1 MIARSKRAQR
11 ELTALPQGQNIQCL
25 LLLKQQLTCC
35 IEDFTFLIQGAA
47 RSWKIRILLQLESRQ
62 EKSIPACWTEK
73 LSGGENEQGFGSVLW
88 TYSAECPGHQCVKS
102 HGDMNY
108 LFMSDTSTSF
118 KHMWVEWVSMSL
130 PALSAY
136 SGFPNTPDQTKA
148 ELGERVIDEA

>member
-1 MIARSKRAQR
+1 MITRSKRAQR
-11 ELTALPQGQNIQCL
+11 ELTALPQGQNTQCL

-88 TYSAECPGHQCVKS
+88 TYSAECPGHQCVQS
-102 HGDMNY
+102 HGDMKY
-108 LFMSDTSTSF
+108 LFVRYQHILQAHVSRVGEYVTASTVCLQWFS
-118 KHMWVEWVSMSL
+118 KH
-130 PALSAY
+130 PR
-136 SGFPNTPDQTKA
+136 PNQGWA
-148 ELGERVIDEA
+148 